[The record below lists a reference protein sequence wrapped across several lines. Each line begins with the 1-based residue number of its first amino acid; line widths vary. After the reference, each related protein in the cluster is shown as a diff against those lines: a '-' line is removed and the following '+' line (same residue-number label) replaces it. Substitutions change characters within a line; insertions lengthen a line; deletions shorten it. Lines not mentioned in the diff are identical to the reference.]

1 MPDGTAS
8 RGRPAR
14 SCDYKT
20 LSFDTAAADADKT
33 AGSVLNMTDSNLK
46 PFFDR
51 GGKLLM

>member
-14 SCDYKT
+14 SWDYKT
-20 LSFDTAAADADKT
+20 LSFDTAADADKT